1 MPSRSN
7 DTGIPTLTQRA
18 EPTLYAPRAPAEPE
32 DSGPPVLTDRADD
45 APVTDADDAFPLLTD
60 IADGRGQDW
69 DVDEAPAV
77 HANAT
82 HAAAAQPD
90 ASVLTARLQAE
101 VEQLMRRAL
110 ADAIEQ
116 IQTRMDAELP
126 SIVSRVLNEVRPG

>member
-32 DSGPPVLTDRADD
+32 ESGPPVLTDRADD
-45 APVTDADDAFPLLTD
+45 APVTNADDAFPLLTD

-82 HAAAAQPD
+82 HAAAALPD